1 MPPPFI
7 VMKRLAVANW
17 VGLLESATC
26 TVKLNVPVDPEGVP
40 EIAPLV
46 LIERPVGSDPLIRAN
61 E

>member
-1 MPPPFI
+1 M
-7 VMKRLAVANW
+7 
-17 VGLLESATC
+17 GLLESATC

-46 LIERPVGSDPLIRAN
+46 LIERPVGSAPLIRAN